1 MIEALKSA
9 VKVIFLT
16 LSNIWHFSFHST
28 FFVET
33 LDLYHTRSPKTS
45 SIITNTMVVFFPGC
59 FVYSGQMAWR
69 RKSWQILDICLFV
82 CSLSPVR
89 KDDLDQETLS
99 KRYFLANGPW
109 LALLHCSSWFI
120 GHCKWGIRI
129 DSIATLWKYDSCCS
143 RINQQHQRSIVN

>member
-1 MIEALKSA
+1 MIA
-9 VKVIFLT
+9 
-16 LSNIWHFSFHST
+16 
-28 FFVET
+28 
-33 LDLYHTRSPKTS
+33 
-45 SIITNTMVVFFPGC
+45 FFPGC

-143 RINQQHQRSIVN
+143 RINQQHQSSIVNEGSVAFACFQNFQQHRFVRLETKACLQIMQTDKNYDLQIQRCYPLY